1 MYNIEVQTKDGKMI
15 LHQEYQVFE
24 FEQFEEGGHIFFQK
38 MTIRNGGRVNKS
50 VKYPLAGI
58 RGFTV
63 ELVDG

>member
-1 MYNIEVQTKDGKMI
+1 MHNIEVTTKDGKMI

-24 FEQFEEGGHIFFQK
+24 YEQFDEGGYIFFQK
-38 MTIRNGGRVNKS
+38 NIIRNGGRISKS